1 MVAQVRS
8 CYSSPLN
15 QSTASTPMREGDSLA
30 LGLGGAAA
38 RSAKTKHVSRPVLRT
53 LALLTPEVK
62 RESLYRRSE
71 RT

>member
-38 RSAKTKHVSRPVLRT
+38 RSAKTKHAFRPVLRSR
-53 LALLTPEVK
+53 ALLKPEPM
-62 RESLYRRSE
+62 RESLYRRSA